1 MAIDGPSN
9 LSGALP
15 VRPASPALPGSP
27 ADGAQRAA
35 APGASFAEIL
45 RNSITE
51 VNELQAQADAAI
63 RDLTLGRTDNVTAV
77 VNQVEKADLAFRALL
92 AVRNKLIDAYDEINR
107 LRV

>member
-1 MAIDGPSN
+1 MAMDGPLN

-15 VRPASPALPGSP
+15 ARPVGPATPAVHARRPG
-27 ADGAQRAA
+27 